1 MIGESKNDIQVIKKL
16 IESKIQNVIADV
28 SFLELGGIE
37 FLKYY
42 IFLFHLQIFYT
53 PDCLIFRFFAFPD
66 LF

>member
-37 FLKYY
+37 FFKYPY
-42 IFLFHLQIFYT
+42 
-53 PDCLIFRFFAFPD
+53 FF
-66 LF
+66 